1 MRKRRQRNIIIG
13 TIVSL
18 LIIVAG
24 YFSFFWTPKSNGQ
37 TKVSVGIVGASK
49 GDIAIWKSVA
59 QTVKQKYGIILT
71 TKSFDGYDQPDKA
84 LKSGDVDLNAFQ
96 HYAFLNAWNKAN
108 HGGITAIGKTYI
120 APIRLYSKKYHSL
133 NALPD
138 GATIVVPSD
147 PTNESRALFVL
158 KNAGLIKL
166 KKGKVLVSVADITSN
181 PDHFK
186 IKEVASEQTS
196 RVIDDVDAAVVN
208 NDFAGPAHLGDKQT
222 IFVEPLNKDSEQ
234 WINIICARTKDKN
247 KKIYQ
252 EVVKAYQ
259 TKKTKKI
266 YKRYY
271 GNKQIAAWDVKL
283 KQTKIRQELQQ
294 M

>member
-1 MRKRRQRNIIIG
+1 M
-13 TIVSL
+13 
-18 LIIVAG
+18 IIVAG

-120 APIRLYSKKYHSL
+120 SPIRLYSKKYHSL
-133 NALPD
+133 NALPE

-166 KKGKVLVSVADITSN
+166 KKGKVLVSVADITAN
-181 PDHFK
+181 PNHFK

-252 EVVKAYQ
+252 EIVKAYQ
-259 TKKTKKI
+259 TKKTKQI
-266 YKRYY
+266 YKKYY

-283 KQTKIRQELQQ
+283 K
-294 M
+294 